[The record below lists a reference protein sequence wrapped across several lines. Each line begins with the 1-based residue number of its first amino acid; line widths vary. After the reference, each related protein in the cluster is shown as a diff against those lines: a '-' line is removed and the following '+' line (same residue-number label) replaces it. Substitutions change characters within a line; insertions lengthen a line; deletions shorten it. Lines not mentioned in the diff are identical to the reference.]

1 MATGCKELA
10 LPEGS
15 RRIFELVLPLV
26 LEFIPPESV
35 VLGGGSA
42 LAARWKHR
50 ESVDIDLF
58 TSQTTFTE
66 AIFRRSARFE
76 TRLEQLGFGRVATLG
91 PEGCTIYLQDAR
103 VDLVAVS
110 PVTHPSR
117 STDCTPSP
125 RVALETNLEILAK
138 KLHRRMI
145 LHGRIVPRDLYD
157 FAYARRF
164 EPAIMNATWSTER
177 IRDPQVLAAALSS
190 FSPGWMQRHEVPVI
204 NPRYPDLLENAVE
217 AMIDDIL
224 SRFPVTRD
232 PWGR

>member
-1 MATGCKELA
+1 MATGCRELA

-26 LEFIPPESV
+26 LEFIPAESV
-35 VLGGGSA
+35 VLGGGTA

-50 ESVDIDLF
+50 ESVGIGLF
-58 TSQTTFTE
+58 TSQQTFAA
-66 AIFRRSARFE
+66 AIFRQSARFE

-91 PEGCTIYLQDAR
+91 PDGCTIYLQHAR
-103 VDLVAVS
+103 VDIVAAS
-110 PVTHPSR
+110 PLTRPSR
-117 STDCTPSP
+117 STDCTAAPS
-125 RVALETNLEILAK
+125 VALETNLEILAK

-164 EPAIMNATWSTER
+164 EPAIMDATWSAEP

-190 FSPGWMQRHEVPVI
+190 FSPGWMQRHEEPVI
-204 NPRYPDLLENAVE
+204 NPRYPDLRAIAVQ
-217 AMIDDIL
+217 AIVDDVL
-224 SRFPVTRD
+224 SRFPMTRD
-232 PWGR
+232 TWGR